1 MSHLE
6 HAAAGHEPVLIREML
21 EVLVPE
27 GAPERAIYC
36 DATIGLGGH
45 SQAILERTAPGGRV
59 IGLDRDQDAIGAAR
73 DRLAA
78 FGERVTLVHAPFSR
92 VRAVLSELNA
102 VPVDGLLV
110 DLGVSSPQLDRAER
124 GFSFQR
130 QGPLDMRMDQSTGQ
144 TAGDLLNGIKQ
155 TELESL
161 LRTYGEERFAGRIAR
176 HIIEARERGELDS
189 TSALAAIVARAV
201 PATERHKNPATRT
214 FQALRIAVNGELDEL
229 DTFLDEAAAC
239 LRPGGRLCVIA
250 FHSLEDRMVKRR
262 FRALA
267 EGRQTHDVR
276 EGQSTGPRLRILTK
290 RIVTASEE
298 EQARNPRA
306 RSAKLRAAERVS

>member
-6 HAAAGHEPVLIREML
+6 HAAAGHEPVLVREIL
-21 EVLVPE
+21 EVLVPPD
-27 GAPERAIYC
+27 AAARAVYC
-36 DATIGLGGH
+36 DATVGLGGH
-45 SQAILERTAPGGRV
+45 ASAILEQAGPGGRL
-59 IGLDRDQDAIGAAR
+59 IGLDRDQDAIGASR
-73 DRLAA
+73 QRLEP
-78 FGERVTLVHAPFSR
+78 FGDRVTLVHAPFSR
-92 VRAVLSELNA
+92 VRAVLQELDA
-102 VPVDGLLV
+102 LPVDGVLV

-130 QGPLDMRMDQSTGQ
+130 SGPLDMRMDQSSGK
-144 TAGDLLNGIKQ
+144 TAADLLNEVTQ
-155 TELESL
+155 SELESL

-176 HIIEARERGELDS
+176 HVIEARDRGELDS
-189 TSALAAIVARAV
+189 TSTLATIIARAV
-201 PATERHKNPATRT
+201 PPGERHKNPATRT
-214 FQALRIAVNGELDEL
+214 FQALRIAVNDELDEL
-229 DTFLDEAAAC
+229 DTFLNQAVEC

-267 EGRQTHDVR
+267 EGRLA
-276 EGQSTGPRLRILTK
+276 GPRLRILTK
-290 RIVTASEE
+290 HIVTASDE

>member
-1 MSHLE
+1 
-6 HAAAGHEPVLIREML
+6 
-21 EVLVPE
+21 VPDPAS
-27 GAPERAIYC
+27 GPGSPIFC

-45 SQAILERTAPGGRV
+45 ARAILDRAGPPSRL
-59 IGLDRDQDAIGAAR
+59 IGLDRDQDAVGAAR
-73 DRLAA
+73 LQLAD
-78 FGERVTLVHAPFSR
+78 FGSRVTVVHAPFSR
-92 VRAVLSELNA
+92 VRSVLDELNA
-102 VPVDGLLV
+102 VPIDGLLV

-130 QGPLDMRMDQSTGQ
+130 TGPLDMRMDQSTGQ
-144 TAGDLLNGIKQ
+144 TAANLLDEVTEK
-155 TELESL
+155 ELEAL

-176 HIIEARERGELDS
+176 RVIEARDRGELDS
-189 TSALAAIVARAV
+189 TAALATIVARAV
-201 PATERHKNPATRT
+201 PGSQRGKNPATRT
-214 FQALRIAVNGELDEL
+214 FQALRIVVNRELEEL
-229 DTFLDEAAAC
+229 DTFLDQAAAC

-267 EGRQTHDVR
+267 EDRG
-276 EGQSTGPRLRILTK
+276 TGPRLRILTK
-290 RIVTASEE
+290 RIVVASDE